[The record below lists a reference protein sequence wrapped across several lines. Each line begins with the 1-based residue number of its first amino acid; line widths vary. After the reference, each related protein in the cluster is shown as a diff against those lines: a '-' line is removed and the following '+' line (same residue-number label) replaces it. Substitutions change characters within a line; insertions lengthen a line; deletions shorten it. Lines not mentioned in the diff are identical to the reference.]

1 MIPKEI
7 PRYFEFISLG
17 KCSPNALSSFSFLQ
31 FDSLRINGWLRHLVN
46 IDSYNLDKLGYN
58 LLYLVSALC
67 EYRVPIDIL
76 VKTPSTKLLVP
87 STHIQLGR
95 NYRPDPSFRSELW
108 GFSFLPLGSIVL
120 IKFVFSKH
128 LRQFQPSFRTFTQL
142 ASVLLEIFSAGR
154 TIFSPFV
161 KFSFIIP
168 VSYFDLVRPSCS
180 NCTAPTISCNPP
192 SCREVVASHATSIG
206 QHPGY

>member
-1 MIPKEI
+1 MVGRGFWWTLILTTLTSWGI
-7 PRYFEFISLG
+7 I
-17 KCSPNALSSFSFLQ
+17 
-31 FDSLRINGWLRHLVN
+31 
-46 IDSYNLDKLGYN
+46 

-76 VKTPSTKLLVP
+76 VKTPSPKILVP
-87 STHIQLGR
+87 STHNQLRR
-95 NYRPDPSFRSELW
+95 NYQPDPSFRSELW

-142 ASVLLEIFSAGR
+142 ASVLLEIFSAGG

-161 KFSFIIP
+161 KFSLIIP

-180 NCTAPTISCNPP
+180 NCTAPTISCNTS

-206 QHPGY
+206 